1 METKI
6 TMLPVAELHPH
17 RDNPRKELGDLTEL
31 AESIKANGVMQNLT
45 VIPIEE
51 AEPETDKQG
60 YTVIIGHRRLEA
72 AKLAGLTEVPCVITH
87 MDRAK
92 QLSTMLLE
100 NIQRNDLTVYEQAQ
114 GFQLMMDMGSTVKE
128 ISALSGFSEKTVKH
142 RLEIAKLDGN
152 KLKLANEDRQLSL
165 AEFAELEKVEDIKKR
180 NELIDYLGTSNFRW
194 QLDNAVAVQEIRKLE
209 KFAQPTLM
217 QFATKSEHG
226 KCWDLTLY
234 ATLKTESDVRELTVP
249 EVKKGVK
256 YYYVVGRYDI
266 KVYKKE
272 PKPEEAKAADA
283 AEKEKKLRTKAQVQ
297 ALDELA
303 ERCFE
308 SRKSFILNFDALS
321 VTHQVVFEFISA
333 ILLAAEYSGVNR
345 SVQREFIGSTDFNA
359 YTCLQDSERIKFR
372 KTGSARKQAITAAYA
387 CTDDNGGKAVHDSFG
402 KYNATHNYDAR
413 DVMRIYE
420 ALSLLGYTMSDEEQ
434 EYIYGTHKAYRIKE
448 GGGQ

>member
-6 TMLPVAELHPH
+6 TMLPVAELYSH

-31 AESIKANGVMQNLT
+31 AESIKANGVLQNLT

-51 AEPETDKQG
+51 AEPDTDRQG

-72 AKLAGLTEVPCVITH
+72 AKLAGLNEVPCVITH

-142 RLEIAKLDGN
+142 RLEIAKLDGS

-165 AEFAELEKVEDIKKR
+165 AEFAELEKVDDIKKR
-180 NELIDYLGTSNFRW
+180 NELIDYLGTSNFKW
-194 QLDNAVAVQEIRKLE
+194 HLDNAVAVQNIRKLE

-217 QFATKSEHG
+217 QFATKTEYGS

-234 ATLKTESDVRELTVP
+234 ATLKTKSDVRELIVP
-249 EVKKGVK
+249 EAEKGVK
-256 YYYVVGRYDI
+256 YYYAVTGYDI

-272 PKPEEAKAADA
+272 PKPKEKTDA

-297 ALDELA
+297 ALGELA

-308 SRKSFILNFDALS
+308 SRKSFVLGFDAMS
-321 VTHQVVFEFISA
+321 VPSQVAFKFISA
-333 ILLAAEYSGVNR
+333 ILLSAEYSGFNR
-345 SVQREFIGSTDFNA
+345 SVQREFIGSTEFCA
-359 YTCLQDSERIKFR
+359 YTCLQDGEREKFFRTATPR
-372 KTGSARKQAITAAYA
+372 KRAIVAAFSCCGDNKNKDVHDHNGNY
-387 CTDDNGGKAVHDSFG
+387 TDDYTARECRRI
-402 KYNATHNYDAR
+402 YDALQ
-413 DVMRIYE
+413 I
-420 ALSLLGYTMSDEEQ
+420 LGYEMSDEER
-434 EYIYGTHKAYRIKE
+434 EYINGTHKAYKIKE
-448 GGGQ
+448 GGE

>member
-6 TMLPVAELHPH
+6 TMLPVAMLHPH
-17 RDNPRKELGDLTEL
+17 RDNPRKALGDLTEL

-51 AEPETDKQG
+51 AEPDTDRQG

-72 AKLAGLTEVPCVITH
+72 AKLAGLNEVPCVITH
-87 MDRAK
+87 MGRAK

-128 ISALSGFSEKTVKH
+128 ISTLSGFSEKTVRH
-142 RLEIAKLDGN
+142 RLEIAKLDGVKVKN
-152 KLKLANEDRQLSL
+152 VSEERQLSL
-165 AEFAELEKVEDIKKR
+165 SDFAELEKVEDIKKR
-180 NELIDYLGTSNFRW
+180 NELIDYIGTSNFKW

-217 QFATKSEHG
+217 QFATKSENS
-226 KCWDLTLY
+226 KCWYLTLY

-249 EVKKGVK
+249 EAKKGVK

-272 PKPEEAKAADA
+272 PKPEEEKAADA
-283 AEKEKKLRTKAQVQ
+283 AEKKKKLRTKAQVQ

-321 VTHQVVFEFISA
+321 VTHRAVFEFISA
-333 ILLAAEYSGVNR
+333 ILLSTEYSGANNR
-345 SVQREFIGSTDFNA
+345 SVQREFIGSTEFGA
-359 YTCLQDSERIKFR
+359 CTCLQDREREKFFRTATPR
-372 KTGSARKQAITAAYA
+372 KRAIAAAYS
-387 CTDDNGGKAVHDSFG
+387 CCGDGRDKDVHDCDGNYTDDYTARECRRI
-402 KYNATHNYDAR
+402 YDALK
-413 DVMRIYE
+413 I
-420 ALSLLGYTMSDEEQ
+420 LGYEPSDEER
-434 EYIYGTHKAYRIKE
+434 EYINGTHKAYRIKE
-448 GGGQ
+448 VGR

>member
-6 TMLPVAELHPH
+6 TMLPAAMLHPH
-17 RDNPRKELGDLTEL
+17 RDNPRKALGDLTEL

-51 AEPETDKQG
+51 AEPDTDRQG

-72 AKLAGLTEVPCVITH
+72 AKLAGLNEVPCVITH
-87 MDRAK
+87 MGRAK

-128 ISALSGFSEKTVKH
+128 ISTLSGFSEKTVRH
-142 RLEIAKLDGN
+142 RLEIAKLDGVKVKN
-152 KLKLANEDRQLSL
+152 VSEERQLSL
-165 AEFAELEKVEDIKKR
+165 SDFAQLEKVEDIDER
-180 NELIDYLGTSNFRW
+180 NKLLGFIGTGSFKW
-194 QLDNAVAVQEIRKLE
+194 HLDNAVADQEMRKLA
-209 KFAQPTLM
+209 KFAQSTLM
-217 QFATKSEHG
+217 QFAVKSEYSNCYG
-226 KCWDLTLY
+226 LAVY

-249 EVKKGVK
+249 EAKKGVK

-266 KVYKKE
+266 KVYVKE
-272 PKPEEAKAADA
+272 PKPKDKTDA

-321 VTHQVVFEFISA
+321 VTHQTIFEFISA
-333 ILLAAEYSGVNR
+333 ILLSAEYSGINR
-345 SVQREFIGSTDFNA
+345 SVQREFIGSTEFSE
-359 YTCLQDSERIKFR
+359 YTCLQDGELEKFFRTATPR
-372 KTGSARKQAITAAYA
+372 KRAIVAAYS
-387 CTDDNGGKAVHDSFG
+387 CCDDGKDTDVHDYAG
-402 KYNATHNYDAR
+402 NYNKDYKARECRRIYDALK
-413 DVMRIYE
+413 I
-420 ALSLLGYTMSDEEQ
+420 LGYEPSDEER
-434 EYIYGTHKAYRIKE
+434 EYINGTHKAYRIKE
-448 GGGQ
+448 GGQ

>member
-51 AEPETDKQG
+51 AEPDTDRQG

-72 AKLAGLTEVPCVITH
+72 AKRAGLNEVPCVITH

-92 QLSTMLLE
+92 QLATMLLE
-100 NIQRNDLTVYEQAQ
+100 NIQRSDLTVYEQAQ

-152 KLKLANEDRQLSL
+152 KIKLANEDRQLSL
-165 AEFAELEKVEDIKKR
+165 ADFAELEKVEDIKKR
-180 NELIDYLGTSNFRW
+180 NELIDYLGTSNFKW
-194 QLDNAVAVQEIRKLE
+194 QLDNAVADQEIRKLE

-217 QFATKSEHG
+217 QFATKTDG
-226 KCWDLTLY
+226 GQCWNLTLY
-234 ATLKTESDVRELTVP
+234 ATLKTKSDVRELIVP
-249 EVKKGVK
+249 EAEKGVK
-256 YYYVVGRYDI
+256 YYYAVNRYDI

-272 PKPEEAKAADA
+272 PKPKEKTDA
-283 AEKEKKLRTKAQVQ
+283 AEKEKKLRKKAQVQ
-297 ALDELA
+297 ALNDLA

-308 SRKSFILNFDALS
+308 SRKSFVLGFDAMS
-321 VTHQVVFEFISA
+321 VTHQTIFDFISA
-333 ILLAAEYSGVNR
+333 ILLSAEYSGINR
-345 SVQREFIGSTDFNA
+345 SVLREFIGSTEFGA
-359 YTCLQDSERIKFR
+359 YTCLQDREREKFFRTATPR
-372 KTGSARKQAITAAYA
+372 KRAIVAAYS
-387 CTDDNGGKAVHDSFG
+387 CCGDDKNKDVHDHNGNYTDDYTARECRRI
-402 KYNATHNYDAR
+402 YDALK
-413 DVMRIYE
+413 I
-420 ALSLLGYTMSDEEQ
+420 LGYEMSDEER
-434 EYIYGTHKAYRIKE
+434 EYINGTHKAYRIKE
-448 GGGQ
+448 GGR

>member
-6 TMLPVAELHPH
+6 TMLPVAELYPH

-51 AEPETDKQG
+51 AEPETDRQG

-72 AKLAGLTEVPCVITH
+72 AKIAGLSEVPCVITH
-87 MDRAK
+87 MSRAK

-114 GFQLMMDMGSTVKE
+114 GFQLLMDMGSTVKE

-165 AEFAELEKVEDIKKR
+165 ADFAELEKVEDIKKR
-180 NELIDYLGTSNFRW
+180 NELIDYLGTSNFKW
-194 QLDNAVAVQEIRKLE
+194 QLDNAVADQNIRKLE

-217 QFATKSEHG
+217 QFATKSDYG
-226 KCWDLTLY
+226 KCWALTLY
-234 ATLKTESDVRELTVP
+234 ATLKTKSDVRELIVP
-249 EVKKGVK
+249 ETEKGVK
-256 YYYVVGRYDI
+256 YYYVVNRYDI

-272 PKPEEAKAADA
+272 PKPKEKTDA

-297 ALDELA
+297 ALNDLA

-321 VTHQVVFEFISA
+321 VTHQTIFDFISA
-333 ILLAAEYSGVNR
+333 ILLSAEYSRINR
-345 SVQREFIGSTDFNA
+345 SVLREFIGSTEFGD
-359 YTCLQDSERIKFR
+359 YTCLQDGEREKFFR
-372 KTGSARKQAITAAYA
+372 TATPRNGQLLRRIPAATTVKTKMCTTTTVIIPTIIPTIIPRGSA
-387 CTDDNGGKAVHDSFG
+387 G
-402 KYNATHNYDAR
+402 
-413 DVMRIYE
+413 
-420 ALSLLGYTMSDEEQ
+420 GYT
-434 EYIYGTHKAYRIKE
+434 TR
-448 GGGQ
+448 

>member
-51 AEPETDKQG
+51 AELETDRQG

-87 MDRAK
+87 MGRAK

-100 NIQRNDLTVYEQAQ
+100 NIQRSDLTVYEQAQ

-142 RLEIAKLDGN
+142 RLEIAKLDGS

-165 AEFAELEKVEDIKKR
+165 ADFAELEKVEDIKKR
-180 NELIDYLGTSNFRW
+180 NELIDYLGTSNFKW
-194 QLDNAVAVQEIRKLE
+194 KLKNIVAAQEIRKLE

-217 QFATKSEHG
+217 QFATKTDYD

-234 ATLKTESDVRELTVP
+234 ATLKTKSDVRELTVP
-249 EVKKGVK
+249 EAEKGVK
-256 YYYVVGRYDI
+256 YYYAVTGYVI

-272 PKPEEAKAADA
+272 PKPKEKTDA

-297 ALDELA
+297 ALGELA

-308 SRKSFILNFDALS
+308 SRKSFVLGFDAMS
-321 VTHQVVFEFISA
+321 VTSQVAFDFISA
-333 ILLAAEYSGVNR
+333 ILLSAEYSGFNR
-345 SVQREFIGSTDFNA
+345 SVQREFIGSTEFGA
-359 YTCLQDSERIKFR
+359 CTCLQDGEREKFFRTATPR
-372 KTGSARKQAITAAYA
+372 KRAIVAAFSCCGDSKDKDVHDRNGNY
-387 CTDDNGGKAVHDSFG
+387 TDDYTARECRRI
-402 KYNATHNYDAR
+402 YDALQ
-413 DVMRIYE
+413 I
-420 ALSLLGYTMSDEEQ
+420 LGYEMSDEES
-434 EYIYGTHKAYRIKE
+434 EYINGTHKAYRIKE
-448 GGGQ
+448 GGR

>member
-51 AEPETDKQG
+51 AEPDTDRQG

-72 AKLAGLTEVPCVITH
+72 AKRAELNEVPCVITH

-165 AEFAELEKVEDIKKR
+165 AEFAELEKVDDIKKR
-180 NELIDYLGTSNFRW
+180 NELIDYLGTSNFKW
-194 QLDNAVAVQEIRKLE
+194 QLDNAVAFQEIRKLE

-217 QFATKSEHG
+217 QFATKSEDG
-226 KCWDLTLY
+226 KCWNFTLY
-234 ATLKTESDVRELTVP
+234 ATLKTKSDVRELTVP
-249 EVKKGVK
+249 EAKKGVK
-256 YYYVVGRYDI
+256 YYYTVNRYDI

-272 PKPEEAKAADA
+272 PKPEEEKAADA
-283 AEKEKKLRTKAQVQ
+283 AEKKKKLRTKAQVQ

-308 SRKSFILNFDALS
+308 SRKSFVLNFDALS
-321 VTHQVVFEFISA
+321 VTHKVVFDFISA
-333 ILLAAEYSGVNR
+333 ILLAAKYSGVNR
-345 SVQREFIGSTDFNA
+345 SVQREFIGSTEFGA
-359 YTCLQDSERIKFR
+359 YTCLQDGEREKFFRTATPR
-372 KTGSARKQAITAAYA
+372 KRAIVAAYS
-387 CTDDNGGKAVHDSFG
+387 CSGDDKDKDVHDYDGNYTDDYTARECKRI
-402 KYNATHNYDAR
+402 YDALK
-413 DVMRIYE
+413 I
-420 ALSLLGYTMSDEEQ
+420 LGYEPSDEER
-434 EYIYGTHKAYRIKE
+434 EYINGTHKAYRIKE
-448 GGGQ
+448 GGQ

>member
-6 TMLPVAELHPH
+6 TMLPVAELYPH

-51 AEPETDKQG
+51 AEPDTDRQG

-72 AKLAGLTEVPCVITH
+72 AKRAGLNEVPCVITH

-100 NIQRNDLTVYEQAQ
+100 NIQRSDLTVYEQAQ

-142 RLEIAKLDGN
+142 RLEIAKLDGS
-152 KLKLANEDRQLSL
+152 KIKLANEDRQLSL

-180 NELIDYLGTSNFRW
+180 NELIDYLGTSNFKW
-194 QLDNAVAVQEIRKLE
+194 QLDNAVADQEIRKLE

-217 QFATKSEHG
+217 QFATKTDG
-226 KCWDLTLY
+226 GQCWNLPLY
-234 ATLKTESDVRELTVP
+234 ATLKTKSDVRELIVP
-249 EVKKGVK
+249 EAEKGVK
-256 YYYVVGRYDI
+256 YYYAVNRYDI

-272 PKPEEAKAADA
+272 PKPQEKTDA

-297 ALDELA
+297 ALNDLA

-308 SRKSFILNFDALS
+308 SRKSFVLRFDAMS
-321 VTHQVVFEFISA
+321 VTHQTIFEFISA
-333 ILLAAEYSGVNR
+333 ILLSTEYSGVNR
-345 SVQREFIGSTDFNA
+345 SVQREFIGSTEFGA
-359 YTCLQDSERIKFR
+359 YTCLQDGEREKFFRTATPR
-372 KTGSARKQAITAAYA
+372 KRAIVAAYS
-387 CTDDNGGKAVHDSFG
+387 CCGDGKDKDVHDHYG
-402 KYNATHNYDAR
+402 NYTNDYTARECRRIYDALQ
-413 DVMRIYE
+413 I
-420 ALSLLGYTMSDEEQ
+420 LGYEMSDEER
-434 EYIYGTHKAYRIKE
+434 EYINGIHKAYRIKE
-448 GGGQ
+448 GGR

>member
-6 TMLPVAELHPH
+6 TMLPAAMLHPH
-17 RDNPRKELGDLTEL
+17 RDNPRKALGDLTEL

-51 AEPETDKQG
+51 AEPDTDRQG

-128 ISALSGFSEKTVKH
+128 ISALSGFSEKTVRH
-142 RLEIAKLDGN
+142 RLEIAKLDGVKVKN
-152 KLKLANEDRQLSL
+152 VSEERQLSL
-165 AEFAELEKVEDIKKR
+165 SDFAELEKVEDIDER
-180 NELIDYLGTSNFRW
+180 NKLLDCIGTSNFKW
-194 QLDNAVAVQEIRKLE
+194 QLDNAVADQKIRKLE

-217 QFATKSEHG
+217 QFATKSEYS
-226 KCWDLTLY
+226 KCWNLTLY

-249 EVKKGVK
+249 EAKKGVK
-256 YYYVVGRYDI
+256 YYYVVGRYEI

-272 PKPEEAKAADA
+272 PKPKEKTDA
-283 AEKEKKLRTKAQVQ
+283 EEKEKKLRTKAQVQ
-297 ALDELA
+297 ALGELA

-321 VTHQVVFEFISA
+321 VTHQAVFEFISA
-333 ILLAAEYSGVNR
+333 ILLSAEYSGINR
-345 SVQREFIGSTDFNA
+345 SVQREFIGSTEFSAN
-359 YTCLQDSERIKFR
+359 TCLQDREREKFFRTATPR
-372 KTGSARKQAITAAYA
+372 KRAIVAAYS
-387 CTDDNGGKAVHDSFG
+387 CSGDSKDKDVHDYNGNYTDDYTARECRRI
-402 KYNATHNYDAR
+402 YDALK
-413 DVMRIYE
+413 I
-420 ALSLLGYTMSDEEQ
+420 LGYEPSDEER
-434 EYIYGTHKAYRIKE
+434 EYINGIHKAYRIKE
-448 GGGQ
+448 GGQ

>member
-51 AEPETDKQG
+51 AEPDTDRQG

-72 AKLAGLTEVPCVITH
+72 AKRAGLNEVPCVITH

-114 GFQLMMDMGSTVKE
+114 GFQLMMDMGSSVKE
-128 ISALSGFSEKTVKH
+128 ISALSGFSEKTVRH
-142 RLEIAKLDGN
+142 RLEIARLDGVKVKN
-152 KLKLANEDRQLSL
+152 VSEERQLSL
-165 AEFAELEKVEDIKKR
+165 AEFAELEKVEDIDER
-180 NELIDYLGTSNFRW
+180 NKLLGFIGTCNFKW

-217 QFATKSEHG
+217 QFAVKSDYG
-226 KCWDLTLY
+226 NCYGLTVY

-249 EVKKGVK
+249 ETKKGVK
-256 YYYVVGRYDI
+256 YYYTVSRYDI
-266 KVYKKE
+266 KVYVKE
-272 PKPEEAKAADA
+272 PKPKEKTDA

-321 VTHQVVFEFISA
+321 VTHQVFFEFISA
-333 ILLAAEYSGVNR
+333 ILLSAEYSGFNR
-345 SVQREFIGSTDFNA
+345 SVQREFIGSTELSSFA
-359 YTCLQDSERIKFR
+359 CLQDGEREKFLRTATPR
-372 KTGSARKQAITAAYA
+372 KRAIVAAYS
-387 CTDDNGGKAVHDSFG
+387 CSGDGKDKDVHD
-402 KYNATHNYDAR
+402 YNGNYNKDYKAQECRRIYDALK
-413 DVMRIYE
+413 I
-420 ALSLLGYTMSDEEQ
+420 LGYEPSDEER
-434 EYIYGTHKAYRIKE
+434 EYINGIHKAYRIKE
-448 GGGQ
+448 GGQ

>member
-6 TMLPVAELHPH
+6 TMLPVAVLHPH

-31 AESIKANGVMQNLT
+31 AESIKTNGVMQNLT
-45 VIPIEE
+45 VIPAKE
-51 AEPETDKQG
+51 AEPDTVYHG

-142 RLEIAKLDGN
+142 RLEIAKLDGS

-165 AEFAELEKVEDIKKR
+165 AEFAELEKVDDIKKR
-180 NELIDYLGTSNFRW
+180 NELIDYIGTSNFKW

-209 KFAQPTLM
+209 KFALPTLM
-217 QFATKSEHG
+217 QFATKSDYS
-226 KCWDLTLY
+226 KCWDFTLY

-249 EVKKGVK
+249 EAKKGVK
-256 YYYVVGRYDI
+256 YYYTVNRYDI

-272 PKPEEAKAADA
+272 PKPKEEKAADA

-297 ALDELA
+297 ALGELA
-303 ERCFE
+303 ERCYE
-308 SRKSFILNFDALS
+308 SRKSFILEIDERS
-321 VTHQVVFEFISA
+321 ITYQTIFEFISA
-333 ILLAAEYSGVNR
+333 ALLAAEYSGIDR
-345 SVQREFIGSTDFNA
+345 SVQREFIGSTEFNA
-359 YTCLQDSERIKFR
+359 YTCLQNGEREKFFRTATPR
-372 KTGSARKQAITAAYA
+372 KRAIVAAYS
-387 CTDDNGGKAVHDSFG
+387 CCGDGKDKDVHDYDG
-402 KYNATHNYDAR
+402 NYTDGYTARECKRIYDALK
-413 DVMRIYE
+413 I
-420 ALSLLGYTMSDEEQ
+420 LGYEMSDEER
-434 EYIYGTHKAYRIKE
+434 EYIYGIHKAYRIKE
-448 GGGQ
+448 GGR

>member
-51 AEPETDKQG
+51 AEPDTDRQG

-72 AKLAGLTEVPCVITH
+72 AKRAGLNEVPCVITH

-128 ISALSGFSEKTVKH
+128 ISALSGFSEKTVRR
-142 RLEIAKLDGN
+142 RLEIARLDGVKVKN
-152 KLKLANEDRQLSL
+152 VSEERQLSL
-165 AEFAELEKVEDIKKR
+165 SDFAELERVEDIDER
-180 NELIDYLGTSNFRW
+180 NKLLGFIGTCNFKW

-217 QFATKSEHG
+217 QFAVKSDYG
-226 KCWDLTLY
+226 NCYGLTVY
-234 ATLKTESDVRELTVP
+234 ATLETESDVRELTVP
-249 EVKKGVK
+249 EAKKGVK
-256 YYYVVGRYDI
+256 YYYTVNRYDI

-272 PKPEEAKAADA
+272 PKPEEEKAADA
-283 AEKEKKLRTKAQVQ
+283 AEKEKKLRTKAQAQ
-297 ALDELA
+297 ALGELA

-321 VTHQVVFEFISA
+321 VTHQVVFAFISA

-345 SVQREFIGSTDFNA
+345 SVLREFIGSTEFGA
-359 YTCLQDSERIKFR
+359 YTCLQDGEREKFFRTATPR
-372 KTGSARKQAITAAYA
+372 KRAIVAAYS
-387 CTDDNGGKAVHDSFG
+387 CCDDGKDTDVHDNAG
-402 KYNATHNYDAR
+402 NYNNDYKAQECRRIYDALK
-413 DVMRIYE
+413 I
-420 ALSLLGYTMSDEEQ
+420 LGYEMSDEER
-434 EYIYGTHKAYRIKE
+434 EYISGTHKAYRIKE
-448 GGGQ
+448 GGQ

>member
-51 AEPETDKQG
+51 AEPDTDRQG

-72 AKLAGLTEVPCVITH
+72 AKRAGLNEVPCVITH

-114 GFQLMMDMGSTVKE
+114 GFQLMRDMGSTVKE
-128 ISALSGFSEKTVKH
+128 ISALSGFSEKTVRH
-142 RLEIAKLDGN
+142 RLEIARLDGVKVKN
-152 KLKLANEDRQLSL
+152 VSEERQLSL
-165 AEFAELEKVEDIKKR
+165 AEFAELEKVEDIDER
-180 NELIDYLGTSNFRW
+180 NKLLGFIGTCNFKW

-217 QFATKSEHG
+217 QFAVKSDYG
-226 KCWDLTLY
+226 NCYGLTVY

-249 EVKKGVK
+249 ETKKGVK
-256 YYYVVGRYDI
+256 YYYTVSRYDI
-266 KVYKKE
+266 KVYVKE
-272 PKPEEAKAADA
+272 PKPKEKTDA

-321 VTHQVVFEFISA
+321 VTHQVFFEFISA
-333 ILLAAEYSGVNR
+333 ILLSAEYSGFNR
-345 SVQREFIGSTDFNA
+345 SVQREFIGSTELSSFA
-359 YTCLQDSERIKFR
+359 CLQDGEREKFLRTATPR
-372 KTGSARKQAITAAYA
+372 KRAIVAAYS
-387 CTDDNGGKAVHDSFG
+387 CSGDGKDKDVHD
-402 KYNATHNYDAR
+402 YNGNYNKDYKAQECRRIYDALK
-413 DVMRIYE
+413 I
-420 ALSLLGYTMSDEEQ
+420 LGYEPSDEER
-434 EYIYGTHKAYRIKE
+434 EYINGIHKAYRIKE
-448 GGGQ
+448 GGQ

>member
-6 TMLPVAELHPH
+6 TMLPVAELYPH

-51 AEPETDKQG
+51 AEPDTDRQG

-72 AKLAGLTEVPCVITH
+72 AKRAGLNEVPCVITH

-100 NIQRNDLTVYEQAQ
+100 NIQRSDLTVYEQAQ

-142 RLEIAKLDGN
+142 RLEIAKLDGS
-152 KLKLANEDRQLSL
+152 KIKLANEDRQLSL
-165 AEFAELEKVEDIKKR
+165 ADFAELEKVEDIKKR
-180 NELIDYLGTSNFRW
+180 NELIDYLGTSNFKW
-194 QLDNAVAVQEIRKLE
+194 QLDNAVADQEIRKLE

-217 QFATKSEHG
+217 QFATKTDG
-226 KCWDLTLY
+226 GQCWNLPLY
-234 ATLKTESDVRELTVP
+234 ATLKTKSDVRELIVP
-249 EVKKGVK
+249 EAEKGVK
-256 YYYVVGRYDI
+256 YYYAVNRYDI

-272 PKPEEAKAADA
+272 PKPQEKTDA

-297 ALDELA
+297 ALNDLA

-308 SRKSFILNFDALS
+308 SRKSFVLRFDAMS
-321 VTHQVVFEFISA
+321 VTHQTIFEFISA
-333 ILLAAEYSGVNR
+333 ILLSTEYSGVNR
-345 SVQREFIGSTDFNA
+345 SVQREFIGSTEFGA
-359 YTCLQDSERIKFR
+359 YTCLQDGEREKFFRTATPR
-372 KTGSARKQAITAAYA
+372 KRAIVAAYS
-387 CTDDNGGKAVHDSFG
+387 CCGDGKDKDVHDHYG
-402 KYNATHNYDAR
+402 NYTNDYTARECRRIYDALQ
-413 DVMRIYE
+413 I
-420 ALSLLGYTMSDEEQ
+420 LGYEMSDEER
-434 EYIYGTHKAYRIKE
+434 EYINGIHKAYRIKE
-448 GGGQ
+448 GGR

>member
-6 TMLPVAELHPH
+6 TMLPVSELYPH

-51 AEPETDKQG
+51 AEPETDRQG

-72 AKLAGLTEVPCVITH
+72 AKLAGLNEVPCVITH
-87 MDRAK
+87 MSKAK

-100 NIQRNDLTVYEQAQ
+100 NIQRSDLTVYEQAQ

-152 KLKLANEDRQLSL
+152 KIKLANEDRQLSL
-165 AEFAELEKVEDIKKR
+165 TEFAELEKVDDIKKR
-180 NELIDYLGTSNFRW
+180 NELIDYLGTSNFKW
-194 QLDNAVAVQEIRKLE
+194 QLNNAVAVQEIRKLE

-217 QFATKSEHG
+217 QFATKTEYG
-226 KCWDLTLY
+226 KCLDLTLY
-234 ATLKTESDVRELTVP
+234 ATLKTKSDVRELTVP
-249 EVKKGVK
+249 EAKKGVK
-256 YYYVVGRYDI
+256 YYYTVNRYDI

-272 PKPEEAKAADA
+272 PKPKEEKAADA

-303 ERCFE
+303 ERCYE
-308 SRKSFILNFDALS
+308 SRKSFVLRFDAMS
-321 VTHQVVFEFISA
+321 VIQQTIFDFISA
-333 ILLAAEYSGVNR
+333 ILFSAEYAGIDR
-345 SVQREFIGSTDFNA
+345 SVQREFIGSTEFSA
-359 YTCLQDSERIKFR
+359 YTYLQDREREKFFRTATPR
-372 KTGSARKQAITAAYA
+372 KRAVVAAYS
-387 CTDDNGGKAVHDSFG
+387 CCGDGKDKDVHDYDG
-402 KYNATHNYDAR
+402 NYTNDYTARECRRIYDALK
-413 DVMRIYE
+413 I
-420 ALSLLGYTMSDEEQ
+420 LGYEPSDEER
-434 EYIYGTHKAYRIKE
+434 EYINGTHKAYKIKE
-448 GGGQ
+448 GGR

>member
-6 TMLPVAELHPH
+6 TMLPVAMLHPH
-17 RDNPRKELGDLTEL
+17 RDNPRKALGDLTEL

-51 AEPETDKQG
+51 AEPDTDRQG

-72 AKLAGLTEVPCVITH
+72 AKLAGLNEVPCVITH
-87 MDRAK
+87 MGRAK

-128 ISALSGFSEKTVKH
+128 ISTLSGFSEKTVRH
-142 RLEIAKLDGN
+142 RLEIAKLDGVKVKN
-152 KLKLANEDRQLSL
+152 VSEERQLSL
-165 AEFAELEKVEDIKKR
+165 SDFAELEKVEDIDER
-180 NELIDYLGTSNFRW
+180 NKLLDCIGTGNFKW
-194 QLDNAVAVQEIRKLE
+194 QLDNAVADQNIRKLE
-209 KFAQPTLM
+209 KFAQPALM
-217 QFATKSEHG
+217 QFATKSEYS

-234 ATLKTESDVRELTVP
+234 VTLKTESDVRELTVP
-249 EVKKGVK
+249 EAKKSVK

-266 KVYKKE
+266 KVYKKA
-272 PKPEEAKAADA
+272 PKPKEKTDA

-321 VTHQVVFEFISA
+321 VTHQAAFEFISA
-333 ILLAAEYSGVNR
+333 ILLSAENSGAINR
-345 SVQREFIGSTDFNA
+345 SVLREFIGSTEFGA
-359 YTCLQDSERIKFR
+359 YTCLQNGEREKFFRTATPR
-372 KTGSARKQAITAAYA
+372 KRAIVAAYS
-387 CTDDNGGKAVHDSFG
+387 CCNDSKGKDVHDYNGNYTDDYTAQECRRI
-402 KYNATHNYDAR
+402 YDALK
-413 DVMRIYE
+413 I
-420 ALSLLGYTMSDEEQ
+420 LGYEPSDEER
-434 EYIYGTHKAYRIKE
+434 EYINGTHKAYRIKE
-448 GGGQ
+448 GGQ

>member
-6 TMLPVAELHPH
+6 TMLPAAMLHPH
-17 RDNPRKELGDLTEL
+17 RDNPRKALGDLTEL

-51 AEPETDKQG
+51 AEPDTDRQG

-72 AKLAGLTEVPCVITH
+72 AKLAGLNEVPCVITH
-87 MDRAK
+87 MGRAK

-128 ISALSGFSEKTVKH
+128 ISTLSGFSEKTVRH
-142 RLEIAKLDGN
+142 RLEIAKLDGVKVKN
-152 KLKLANEDRQLSL
+152 VSEERQLSL
-165 AEFAELEKVEDIKKR
+165 SDFAELEKVEDIDER
-180 NELIDYLGTSNFRW
+180 NKLLGFIGTSNFKW
-194 QLDNAVAVQEIRKLE
+194 QLDNAVADQKIRKLE

-217 QFATKSEHG
+217 QFATKSEYS

-234 ATLKTESDVRELTVP
+234 ATLKTKSDVRELTVP
-249 EVKKGVK
+249 EAKKGVK

-266 KVYKKE
+266 QVYVKG
-272 PKPEEAKAADA
+272 PKPKKKTDA
-283 AEKEKKLRTKAQVQ
+283 AEKEKKLRTKAQVH

-321 VTHQVVFEFISA
+321 VTHQAAFEFISA
-333 ILLAAEYSGVNR
+333 ILLSAEYSGVNR
-345 SVQREFIGSTDFNA
+345 GIQREFIGSTEFSA
-359 YTCLQDSERIKFR
+359 YPCLQDREREKFFRTATPR
-372 KTGSARKQAITAAYA
+372 KRAIVAAYS
-387 CTDDNGGKAVHDSFG
+387 CCGDGKDKDVHDCDGNYTDDYTARECRRI
-402 KYNATHNYDAR
+402 YDALK
-413 DVMRIYE
+413 I
-420 ALSLLGYTMSDEEQ
+420 LGYEPSDEER
-434 EYIYGTHKAYRIKE
+434 EYINGTHKAYKIKE
-448 GGGQ
+448 GGR

>member
-6 TMLPVAELHPH
+6 TMLPVAELYPH

-72 AKLAGLTEVPCVITH
+72 AKIAGLNEVPCVITH
-87 MDRAK
+87 MSKAK

-100 NIQRNDLTVYEQAQ
+100 NIQRSDLTVYEQAQ

-152 KLKLANEDRQLSL
+152 KIKLANEDRQLSL
-165 AEFAELEKVEDIKKR
+165 AEFAELEKVDDIKKR
-180 NELIDYLGTSNFRW
+180 NELIDYLGTSNFKW
-194 QLDNAVAVQEIRKLE
+194 QLDNVVADQNIRKLE
-209 KFAQPTLM
+209 KFAQPALM
-217 QFATKSEHG
+217 QFATKTDYS

-234 ATLKTESDVRELTVP
+234 ATLKTKSDVRELIVP
-249 EVKKGVK
+249 EAKKGVK
-256 YYYVVGRYDI
+256 YYYTVNRYDI

-272 PKPEEAKAADA
+272 PKPKEKTDA
-283 AEKEKKLRTKAQVQ
+283 AEKEKKLRKKAQVQ
-297 ALDELA
+297 ALNDLA

-308 SRKSFILNFDALS
+308 SRKSFVLRFDAMS
-321 VTHQVVFEFISA
+321 VTHQTIFDFISA
-333 ILLAAEYSGVNR
+333 ILLSAEYSGVNR
-345 SVQREFIGSTDFNA
+345 SVQREFIGSTEFGD
-359 YTCLQDSERIKFR
+359 YTCLQDGEREKFFRTATPR
-372 KTGSARKQAITAAYA
+372 KRAIAAAYS
-387 CTDDNGGKAVHDSFG
+387 CCGDGKDKDVHDHNGNYTDDYTARECRRI
-402 KYNATHNYDAR
+402 YDALK
-413 DVMRIYE
+413 I
-420 ALSLLGYTMSDEEQ
+420 LGYEPSDEER
-434 EYIYGTHKAYRIKE
+434 EYINGTHKAYKIKE
-448 GGGQ
+448 GGR